1 MKTPICA
8 NFILQSSDSDDDKV
22 FIVTTVE
29 ENITIVEVQ
38 DGVENLLGVLELK
51 IEEGQVIA
59 NIIRVGYNDKP
70 IRIKICTL

>member
-38 DGVENLLGVLELK
+38 DGVENLLGVLELT
-51 IEEGQVIA
+51 IEQGYVIA
-59 NIIRVGYNDKP
+59 KIMRVSYKEKP
-70 IRIKICTL
+70 IKIKICNL